1 MLHCLSTNKKP
12 PPKQGR
18 FFMSVDQRENVL
30 KKASIFM
37 TVFLLLFGTFS
48 SVVYAQK
55 DSKALLKQ
63 RVLKEKKDTPPKGKI
78 AQSNAIKVQ
87 LSGYY
92 KPERGQG
99 DYATG
104 SYSGDMKL
112 NGGKKTSSGK
122 IPQIGMVA
130 VDPKVIPLGTLMYI
144 PRFNLYV
151 TAEDT
156 GGDIKGN
163 RMDIFTGSGD
173 WGLKKAMEI
182 GNKMA
187 EVIII
192 KKAS

>member
-1 MLHCLSTNKKP
+1 
-12 PPKQGR
+12 
-18 FFMSVDQRENVL
+18 MSVDQRENVL
-30 KKASIFM
+30 KQASIFL

-48 SVVYAQK
+48 SVAYAQK
-55 DSKALLKQ
+55 DSKAPKKH
-63 RVLKEKKDTPPKGKI
+63 RVSIEKKNTPPKGKI
-78 AQSNAIKVQ
+78 AQSNAIKV
-87 LSGYY
+87 LVSAYY

-104 SYSGDMKL
+104 SYKGDMRR
-112 NGGKKTSSGK
+112 NGGKKTFTGK
-122 IPQIGMVA
+122 VPQIGMVA
-130 VDPKVIPLGTLMYI
+130 VDPRVIPLGTQMYI
-144 PRFNLYV
+144 PMFNLYV

-156 GGDIKGN
+156 GGDIKGH
-163 RMDIFTGSGD
+163 RMDIFTGNGD

>member
-1 MLHCLSTNKKP
+1 LIVFFLLS
-12 PPKQGR
+12 G
-18 FFMSVDQRENVL
+18 FFSTGAYAQENSKSL
-30 KKASIFM
+30 KKH
-37 TVFLLLFGTFS
+37 
-48 SVVYAQK
+48 SVSTK
-55 DSKALLKQ
+55 
-63 RVLKEKKDTPPKGKI
+63 KENTQPKRKI

-92 KPERGQG
+92 KPLRGQE

-104 SYSGDMKL
+104 SYHGDMKL

-156 GGDIKGN
+156 GGDVKGN

-173 WGLKKAMEI
+173 WGLKRAMEI
-182 GNKMA
+182 DNKMA

-192 KKAS
+192 KRAS